1 MNCRLE
7 RTHIDGGPAQVFTLT
22 VLATELADY
31 DRRSV
36 QAAQRA
42 ATSITS
48 GGKGNHAK
56 PGFCRYL
63 GCWC

>member
-1 MNCRLE
+1 M
-7 RTHIDGGPAQVFTLT
+7 

-56 PGFCRYL
+56 PGFCRYP